1 MEGRRRIFPQK
12 HAISRSF
19 CLWLVGGTSRS
30 QHLAKE
36 FKWVVGEK
44 TSKRL
49 VVPSD
54 ALKDRF
60 ADAYSTL
67 EKVGHVEGLFA
78 AFDLTGAEPH
88 V

>member
-1 MEGRRRIFPQK
+1 M
-12 HAISRSF
+12 
-19 CLWLVGGTSRS
+19 GGTSRN
-30 QHLAKE
+30 QHLRKE

-49 VVPSD
+49 
-54 ALKDRF
+54 ALPNETLRSRF

-67 EKVGHVEGLFA
+67 DKVGHVEGLFA

>member
-1 MEGRRRIFPQK
+1 M
-12 HAISRSF
+12 
-19 CLWLVGGTSRS
+19 GGTSRN
-30 QHLAKE
+30 QHLRKE

-49 VVPSD
+49 VVPNTL
-54 ALKDRF
+54 LKSIF
-60 ADAYSTL
+60 ADVYSTL

>member
-1 MEGRRRIFPQK
+1 M
-12 HAISRSF
+12 
-19 CLWLVGGTSRS
+19 GGTSRN
-30 QHLAKE
+30 QHLRKE
-36 FKWVVGEK
+36 FKWVSGDK

-49 VVPSD
+49 VVPNT
-54 ALKDRF
+54 ALKNLF